1 MKLIPYLTFNGDATE
16 AFERYAEIFGGE
28 FTYRLTF
35 GESPFA
41 SKMPPETHDKVM
53 NGRLRIGD
61 NMLMASDNHQGN
73 YAPPSGVSLCVSV
86 KELDEA
92 KRIFKELSEG
102 GEVRMPFEKTFWA
115 VGFGM
120 VVDRFGISWMVNC
133 EQSQE

>member
-1 MKLIPYLTFNGDATE
+1 MKLIPYLTFDGDATE
-16 AFERYAEIFGGE
+16 AFERYAEIFGGD

-53 NGRLRIGD
+53 NGRLRVGK

-73 YAPPSGVSLCVSV
+73 YAPPRGVSLCVSV
-86 KELDEA
+86 GELGEA
-92 KRIFKELSEG
+92 KRIFGELAEG
-102 GEVRMPFEKTFWA
+102 GEVRMPFEKTFWS

-120 VVDRFGISWMVNC
+120 VADRFGISWMVNC
-133 EQSQE
+133 EQPQE

>member
-53 NGRLRIGD
+53 NGRLRIGKS
-61 NMLMASDNHQGN
+61 MLMASDNHQGD
-73 YAPPSGVSLCVSV
+73 YAPPSGVSLSVSV
-86 KELDEA
+86 GELGEA
-92 KRIFKELSEG
+92 KRIFKELAEG
-102 GEVRMPFEKTFWA
+102 GDVRMPFEKTFWA